1 MASQLAESKDQL
13 ETILL
18 VRSLRWY
25 CAFPVATVRET
36 CRPLPLQSVQGVPP
50 FVRGVSVIRG
60 VSTPVLHLG
69 MMLSDEAYRPG
80 QRFVNAVVSSRPVA
94 FEVDEV
100 LGVRRLSR
108 TQLAATQPLVQGAL
122 TTRIDMLSVLDGE
135 LLAWLDTTKLVENE
149 LLDLVLSEGW
159 T

>member
-1 MASQLAESKDQL
+1 MAQLAESSDQL
-13 ETILL
+13 EAILL
-18 VRSLRWY
+18 VRTLKWY
-25 CAFPVATVRET
+25 CAFPVEAVRET
-36 CRPLPLQSVQGVPP
+36 CRPLPFQAVQGVPP

-69 MMLSDEAYRPG
+69 MMLSGEDYRPG
-80 QRFVNAVVSSRPVA
+80 QRLVNVLISSRPVA

-108 TQLAATQPLVQGAL
+108 TQLATTQPLVRGTL
-122 TTRIDMLSVLDGE
+122 TNRIESLSVLDGE
-135 LLAWLDTTKLVENE
+135 LLAWLDAAKLVENE

-159 T
+159 A